1 MGPDGLLLEVNEAWV
16 AYTGYT
22 RIHAIGHSFADF
34 LDPPSAV
41 AYRQKAVP
49 ELIDS
54 VPARESRSVEYR
66 LIRRSGEVA
75 DIVLTSRPERDAETG
90 RFLHSLAVIN
100 DITARNRAESALLH
114 AQKME
119 ALGELTSGIA
129 HDFNNLL
136 MIILSSLQLLAKCLP
151 AGDQRAARLLD
162 AALQG
167 GKRGAALTAR
177 LLAFARQQQLTPLPV
192 DPRRLLLSLRP
203 MLSHLFSSAVSI
215 EEDFPAGLWNLR
227 ADPNQLELALL
238 NLAANARDAMPDGGR
253 LRLAAR
259 NATVAPT
266 ESIFI
271 GHGTRPVVPAGQF
284 VVLTVGDDGIGMD
297 EAALARAADPFF
309 TTKGPGKGTG
319 LGLSMVHGFAIQ
331 SGGALLLSS
340 RPGEGTNVE
349 LWLPRTTDPETE
361 AGAAAQSTTAAA
373 RHLRVLLVDDDP
385 LVVAAT
391 TGMLEELGHEAVY
404 VAGSGEEALDVLRR
418 DAKFDL
424 LVTDFKMP
432 GMSGMQLAAQARAL
446 YPSLQI
452 LLASGF
458 AGLTAAAWPRLRK
471 PYDLRELSAALAALE
486 ESSDRK

>member
-1 MGPDGLLLEVNEAWV
+1 LGQCELLLDGLPAGNPLAINAAEISRAAHRAATL
-16 AYTGYT
+16 T
-22 RIHAIGHSFADF
+22 R
-34 LDPPSAV
+34 
-41 AYRQKAVP
+41 
-49 ELIDS
+49 
-54 VPARESRSVEYR
+54 
-66 LIRRSGEVA
+66 
-75 DIVLTSRPERDAETG
+75 
-90 RFLHSLAVIN
+90 
-100 DITARNRAESALLH
+100 
-114 AQKME
+114 
-119 ALGELTSGIA
+119 
-129 HDFNNLL
+129 
-136 MIILSSLQLLAKCLP
+136 QLLAY
-151 AGDQRAARLLD
+151 ARK
-162 AALQG
+162 QI
-167 GKRGAALTAR
+167 
-177 LLAFARQQQLTPLPV
+177 
-192 DPRRLLLSLRP
+192 LRP
-203 MLSHLFSSAVSI
+203 EILDLNQVMAGMQDMVRQITGDEVETQMAPAPGLHPVKADAGQI
-215 EEDFPAGLWNLR
+215 EQVILDMV
-227 ADPNQLELALL
+227 
-238 NLAANARDAMPDGGR
+238 ANARDAMPDGGR

-331 SGGALLLSS
+331 SGGALPLSS